1 MTGGSLN
8 FGKTL
13 DRSALTG
20 FITGFALVIFA
31 IASQGKLSTFLDFPS
46 FLIVGGGVVATALIN
61 FGFESMGVAFSI
73 VKEVL
78 TETKHDLRTDIEL
91 MNMFARKVRREGLLM
106 LEDDVQH
113 INNHFLQ
120 NGFQLAI
127 DGISKKSLEN
137 ILEDQIK
144 SQERRLDN
152 SFTIMDSMANYSPAF
167 GMIGTVIGLI
177 LMLQNISDPNSL
189 STGLAIALIT
199 TFYGAILAN
208 LIFTPLAGKISHIG
222 EHEMSRYEMFK
233 VAIMSIVNEE
243 NPRIMEKKML
253 SYVSPEDRAE
263 YIKYYDSKGYSK
275 KREEVLYA
283 NWTQQQNTKWQN
295 LLKVLETG

>member
-1 MTGGSLN
+1 M
-8 FGKTL
+8 
-13 DRSALTG
+13 
-20 FITGFALVIFA
+20 
-31 IASQGKLSTFLDFPS
+31 
-46 FLIVGGGVVATALIN
+46 IN
-61 FGFESMGVAFSI
+61 FGFDSVVVAFSI

-78 TETKHDLRTDIEL
+78 TSKKHDLRTDIEL
-91 MNMFARKVRREGLLM
+91 MNMFARKVRREGLLR
-106 LEDDVQH
+106 LEDDVQF
-113 INNHFLQ
+113 IDNHFLK

-127 DGISKKSLEN
+127 DGVSKESLAS
-137 ILEDQIK
+137 ILDDQIK

-189 STGLAIALIT
+189 SMGLAIALIT
-199 TFYGAILAN
+199 TFYGALLAN
-208 LIFTPLAGKISHIG
+208 LVFTPLAGKISHMS

-253 SYVSPEDRAE
+253 SYVSPEDRVE
-263 YIKYYDSKGYSK
+263 YTQFYDSKGYSK
-275 KREEVLYA
+275 QREELLYE
-283 NWTQQQNTKWQN
+283 NWTQHQNNTWQN
-295 LLKVLETG
+295 LLKALETG

>member
-1 MTGGSLN
+1 MATGM
-8 FGKTL
+8 
-13 DRSALTG
+13 
-20 FITGFALVIFA
+20 
-31 IASQGKLSTFLDFPS
+31 
-46 FLIVGGGVVATALIN
+46 IN
-61 FGFESMGVAFSI
+61 FGFDSVVTAFSI

-78 TETKHDLRTDIEL
+78 TDKKHDLRTDIEL
-91 MNMFARKVRREGLLM
+91 MNMFARKARRDGLLM
-106 LEDDVQH
+106 LEDDVLN
-113 INNHFLQ
+113 IENHFLK

-127 DGISKKSLEN
+127 DGISKKSLES
-137 ILEDQIK
+137 ILNDQIK

-152 SFTIMDSMANYSPAF
+152 SFSIMDSMANYSPAF

-208 LIFTPLAGKISHIG
+208 LVFTPLAGKISHIS

-233 VAIMSIVNEE
+233 VAIISIVNEE

-263 YIKYYDSKGYSK
+263 YTQYYDSKGYSK
-275 KREEVLYA
+275 QREELLYE
-283 NWTQQQNTKWQN
+283 NWTHHQNNTWQN